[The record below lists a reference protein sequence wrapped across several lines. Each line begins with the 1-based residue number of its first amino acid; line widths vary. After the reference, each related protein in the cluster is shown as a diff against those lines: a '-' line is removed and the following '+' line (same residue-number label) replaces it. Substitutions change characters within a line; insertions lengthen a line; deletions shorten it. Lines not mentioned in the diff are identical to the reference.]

1 MGERFRG
8 AVELFEHQLGRQS
21 LLVDV
26 EQHEVR
32 DALVEALDHARHLL
46 GGAEVDEALFGQLH
60 PDRAGGV
67 LAGGQRAQPPIP
79 VGDVEDH
86 PCIMT
91 HDAVPAG
98 P

>member
-8 AVELFEHQLGRQS
+8 PVELFEHELCREPV
-21 LLVDV
+21 LVDV
-26 EQHEVR
+26 EQDEVR
-32 DALVEALDHARHLL
+32 DPLVEALHHAQHLL

-60 PDRAGGV
+60 PDRARGV
-67 LAGGQRAQPPIP
+67 LAGGQRALPPIP